1 MSARQITTALHCMGC
16 DMALTC
22 GEDGAALLARRVLE
36 RFDATMSRFDPSS
49 ELSRLNADARPT
61 VPASQVLRMAIR
73 AALWAAEHSGGLV
86 DPTLLG
92 ALEEQGYRASLAIE
106 RAAPLAAAL
115 ACAPRRRPARAHP
128 DAHWRAIRIDDEAGT
143 ITRPPGLRL
152 DTGGSTKG
160 LAADAAAHVLEA
172 GYIVDCAGDMRLHAR
187 RPLRIAVEHPLTGE
201 YAHMLHLAEGAVAT
215 SGLGRRVWER
225 PGGGY
230 AHHVLDPATGE
241 PAWTGLLQVTAV
253 APTALAAET
262 VAKAGL
268 LGGPE
273 RARALLAARHGGV
286 LVHDDGAV
294 EPIGA
299 HANHAAVAA

>member
-1 MSARQITTALHCMGC
+1 
-16 DMALTC
+16 
-22 GEDGAALLARRVLE
+22 
-36 RFDATMSRFDPSS
+36 
-49 ELSRLNADARPT
+49 
-61 VPASQVLRMAIR
+61 MAIR
-73 AALWAAEHSGGLV
+73 AALWAAEDSDGLV

-92 ALEEQGYRASLAIE
+92 ALEAQGYRESLTGG
-106 RAAPLAAAL
+106 AAPLAAAL
-115 ACAPRRRPARAHP
+115 AHAPRRRPARAHP
-128 DAHWRAIRIDDEAGT
+128 GARWRAVRIDDEAGT

-160 LAADAAAHVLEA
+160 LAADAAAHVLDG
-172 GYIVDCAGDMRLHAR
+172 GYIVDCAGDMRVHAR

-225 PGGGY
+225 PRGGY

-241 PAWTGLLQVTAV
+241 PAWTGLLQVTAI

-262 VAKAGL
+262 VAKAAL
-268 LGGPE
+268 LGGPA
-273 RARALLAARHGGV
+273 RARALLAARDGGV
-286 LVHDDGAV
+286 LVHDDGSV

-299 HANHAAVAA
+299 HASEAAVAA